1 MKSYKYLFLA
11 SLTVFLFTLTG
22 CGNKVSIGSNANGST
37 IELEKGQVLVLKL
50 ASNPTTGYDWEITGL
65 DTAILQQKGDVAY
78 KSDSALIG
86 SGGVDTWTFE
96 AFSSGQTH
104 LQLVYHRSW
113 EKDIPPL
120 ETYDLDIEVK

>member
-11 SLTVFLFTLTG
+11 SMVVLLFALTA
-22 CGNKVSIGSNANGST
+22 CGNKVSIGSDANGSS

-50 ASNPTTGYDWEITGL
+50 ASNPTTGYDWAYTGL

-96 AFSSGQTH
+96 VVGSGQTH
-104 LQLVYHRSW
+104 LQLVYHRNW

-120 ETYDLDIEVK
+120 ETFDLDIVVK